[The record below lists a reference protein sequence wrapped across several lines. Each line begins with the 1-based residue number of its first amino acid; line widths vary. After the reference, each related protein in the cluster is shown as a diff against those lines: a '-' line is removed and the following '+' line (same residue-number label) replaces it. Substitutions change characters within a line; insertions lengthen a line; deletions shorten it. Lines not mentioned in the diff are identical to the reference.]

1 MGSATAIAI
10 NEVSNVPESS
20 GKIPKCF
27 SVNNGVHYVSV
38 KKSTIDTYLKNWTAS
53 IESTNIIPTVIAIV
67 IKELARR
74 VLSMTSSFSFRI
86 N

>member
-38 KKSTIDTYLKNWTAS
+38 KKSTIDTYLKN
-53 IESTNIIPTVIAIV
+53 
-67 IKELARR
+67 
-74 VLSMTSSFSFRI
+74 
-86 N
+86 